1 MKKLVSILIPAYNA
15 AEFIAETIESVL
27 AQTWP
32 RKEIIVVNDG
42 SQDDT
47 LAIARQF
54 ESKQVLVVTKD
65 NEGAAATRN
74 KAFSLCQGDYIQWL
88 DADDLLSPNQISPQ
102 IALGG
107 GRLGR
112 RPLIFSRV

>member
-27 AQTWP
+27 ARTWP
-32 RKEIIVVNDG
+32 RKEIIVVNVG

-65 NEGAAATRN
+65 NEGAAEL
-74 KAFSLCQGDYIQWL
+74 KAVPQ
-88 DADDLLSPNQISPQ
+88 LLEIPRHSCGRSTIS
-102 IALGG
+102 
-107 GRLGR
+107 
-112 RPLIFSRV
+112 

>member
-32 RKEIIVVNDG
+32 RKEIIVGNDG
-42 SQDDT
+42 SHGEP

-88 DADDLLSPNQISPQ
+88 HAGGLLSAKTISSQ
-102 IALGG
+102 VA
-107 GRLGR
+107 
-112 RPLIFSRV
+112 FV